1 MTDIRAIGRFV
12 LNQPHTTLSWKREL
26 ALVIAF
32 LVPYDLIRLAAA
44 NDRDVGVRHAR
55 DVLGLEHHLGL
66 DVERALNHALAA
78 HHALEAAAGFW
89 YAGLHYLVTPAVLIL
104 LYRRAPERYQRARL
118 ALMAAT
124 AVALGGYLLFPTA
137 PPRFLPGYV
146 DTMVATADVGWWTTN
161 ASAGLNELAAMPSM
175 HVGWALWCAL
185 VLSGLARRPL
195 LKALAFAYPAI
206 TTLVVVATANHWVLD
221 AVAGAALV
229 LGAWRA
235 LTPHP
240 ERQPVYVAMSG

>member
-1 MTDIRAIGRFV
+1 M
-12 LNQPHTTLSWKREL
+12 LNLPHTTLSWRREL
-26 ALVIAF
+26 VLIIAF
-32 LVPYDLIRLAAA
+32 LVPYDLIRMAAGS
-44 NDRDVGVRHAR
+44 DRGVGIRHAR

-66 DVERALNHALAA
+66 DVEASLNRALAA
-78 HHALEAAAGFW
+78 APGPEIAAGFW
-89 YAGLHYLVTPAVLIL
+89 YAGLHYLVTPLVLL
-104 LYRRAPERYQRARL
+104 VLYRTAPHRYQRMRL
-118 ALMAAT
+118 ALMIAT
-124 AVALGGYLLFPTA
+124 AVALAGYLLFPTA
-137 PPRFLPGYV
+137 PPRFLPGYA

-185 VLSGLARRPL
+185 VLSSLTRRL
-195 LKALAFAYPAI
+195 WLKVLAFAYPVT

-235 LTPHP
+235 VVPAPHP
-240 ERQPVYVAMSG
+240 ERQPAYVAMSG